1 MACTHAAAH
10 HANSAYDR
18 NATVQVSGT
27 VTRWQFINPQVGI
40 WIEAAD
46 ENGEVREWTGEFQ
59 SVQDLY
65 RLFGWNKDTFQPG
78 DPVTLIGNPDR
89 RPDHHSMW
97 VEGVIFAD
105 GTEVDVQ
112 NNTVWILNRED
123 GEVVT
128 RVGSAGDNGGQ
139 FHGMHMVSVD
149 SQGNLYTG
157 EVQQGERV
165 QRFRLMN

>member
-1 MACTHAAAH
+1 
-10 HANSAYDR
+10 
-18 NATVQVSGT
+18 VQ
-27 VTRWQFINPQVGI
+27 Q
-40 WIEAAD
+40 
-46 ENGEVREWTGEFQ
+46 
-59 SVQDLY
+59 Y
-65 RLFGWNKDTFQPG
+65 
-78 DPVTLIGNPDR
+78 LIIPD
-89 RPDHHSMW
+89 
-97 VEGVIFAD
+97 I
-105 GTEVDVQ
+105 Q

-149 SQGNLYTG
+149 SRGNLYTG